1 MSDGFQIDIDKA
13 VAALPM
19 PPDEQYMVVYRHG
32 TLEAGIYA
40 PRGVDEQTPHAR
52 DEVYVVVKGTG
63 LFVCGSSRKL
73 FTPGEL
79 LFVPAGTVHR
89 FEAFSSDLTVW
100 VIFYGPSGGEHV

>member
-13 VAALPM
+13 IAALPM
-19 PPDEQYMVVYRHG
+19 PPEEQYMVVFRHG

-40 PRGVDEQTPHAR
+40 PRGVDEQTPHTR
-52 DEVYVVVKGTG
+52 DEVYVVVKGSG
-63 LFVCGSSRKL
+63 LFVCGKTRKL

-89 FEAFSSDLTVW
+89 FESFSSDLTVW
-100 VIFYGPSGGEHV
+100 VVFYGPSGGEHV